1 MKNQKG
7 MTLVEILVAMGLMVM
22 VVFCFTPFM
31 LSSLQN
37 VQVAGE
43 QRENL
48 YTQKGDMEE
57 QISEGID
64 YTTTGL
70 EGVAVYFSQGS
81 EPPVVGTANG
91 LYLTSD
97 LLTSFIASDEAEL
110 DISPGSVSENCPS
123 SQVITITCDSM
134 EFTDVNKFELKEGTS
149 KANWPVKF
157 TILDANHATME
168 AVGSYKF
175 DMKYE
180 YQICYDTV
188 SADLRITPSSLIA
201 VGQDG
206 AYYVYTSEGKW
217 KQGAGTATGSLG
229 DITLRDAVWTGTQY
243 VAAGD
248 DGSWYY
254 TEDVGGWQNKE
265 LGSNTDLTHLST
277 DDGQIYVS
285 GTVTYRPVFITFY
298 TEYQKV
304 YTQASEAVEGN
315 GVYLAQRFG
324 EASVVAKFG
333 TTKRVLWATY
343 HDAFF
348 DLYNDNQLYI
358 GDKAV
363 FDTNNHVGDI
373 EFNGYAYGELDEAP
387 EVIAVSET
395 SGKIW
400 HTLDGQTWTN
410 NGDRKD
416 TEKIPNAEKSPAY
429 VYTYSIVDDQGENS
443 TLTFTVKTTES
454 DGQPGQVFENEQGED
469 CIEYEGKQYI
479 LSDVAACTIAQE
491 TYYEEGEITIGNN
504 LNAVAFGELE
514 ESGDV
519 WVAGGDATYKNDN
532 RFTKDIVELSYRYI
546 DGNWVKIAETEKT
559 SEPDED
565 AGGSEGTVET
575 TAKIL
580 WRNATDYD
588 AGQWQVAEVPSN
600 CPTINDI
607 EFIGG
612 KFYAVGDGDWIM
624 VSENGKKWTQMNVI
638 NDLGKNLYGI
648 AGWGDDWGTD

>member
-123 SQVITITCDSM
+123 SQVITITCDFM

-149 KANWPVKF
+149 KANWPVEF
-157 TILDANHATME
+157 TILDANHATMK

-175 DMKYE
+175 DMKYA

-217 KQGAGTATGSLG
+217 KQGAGTATGFLG
-229 DITLRDAVWTGTQY
+229 DSTLRDAVWTGTQY

-285 GTVTYRPVFITFY
+285 GTVTKERWFNKYYKAFKGEY
-298 TEYQKV
+298 TL
-304 YTQASEAVEGN
+304 ASEAERIN
-315 GVYLAQRFG
+315 DPNITEFYHG
-324 EASVVAKFG
+324 EASTVVRFG
-333 TTKRVLWATY
+333 NTRKVLWGTFYDRIWGLFTA
-343 HDAFF
+343 
-348 DLYNDNQLYI
+348 NQLYVESEP
-358 GDKAV
+358 V
-363 FDTNNHVGDI
+363 FSAGNHLGDI
-373 EFNGYAYGELDEAP
+373 DYNGYSNMEADEKP
-387 EVIAVSET
+387 EVIAVSKT
-395 SGKIW
+395 DGKIY
-400 HTLDGQTWTN
+400 HSLDGVNWIN

-416 TEKIPNAEKSPAY
+416 TERVPNTANY
-429 VYTYSIVDDQGENS
+429 FLQGH
-443 TLTFTVKTTES
+443 
-454 DGQPGQVFENEQGED
+454 
-469 CIEYEGKQYI
+469 
-479 LSDVAACTIAQE
+479 
-491 TYYEEGEITIGNN
+491 
-504 LNAVAFGELE
+504 NA
-514 ESGDV
+514 
-519 WVAGGDATYKNDN
+519 K
-532 RFTKDIVELSYRYI
+532 
-546 DGNWVKIAETEKT
+546 
-559 SEPDED
+559 
-565 AGGSEGTVET
+565 
-575 TAKIL
+575 
-580 WRNATDYD
+580 
-588 AGQWQVAEVPSN
+588 
-600 CPTINDI
+600 
-607 EFIGG
+607 
-612 KFYAVGDGDWIM
+612 
-624 VSENGKKWTQMNVI
+624 
-638 NDLGKNLYGI
+638 
-648 AGWGDDWGTD
+648 